1 MSEKSSIN
9 NKNNKAKEKATS
21 TKETKEKTKE
31 NKEDINPLS
40 LLSKD
45 LLDEINSLEKIDFE
59 DIRENNIE
67 NIPLDETQKESEV
80 NEEEDDYILEIE
92 KDMDK
97 DIFSFEIF
105 KNEDNEKSNESK
117 NIKKDRKSQPI
128 PNSQNNYNFNQIDNF
143 GFPLGRL
150 SYDYPQTQNIN
161 NSFNI
166 QFNNNPLQNNINV
179 FNNCFTMNGKSGWVC
194 AFCKNFNY
202 ESKYI

>member
-45 LLDEINSLEKIDFE
+45 LLDEINSLEKIDFG

-67 NIPLDETQKESEV
+67 NMPLDETQKESEV

-128 PNSQNNYNFNQIDNF
+128 PNPQNNYNFNQIDNF

-166 QFNNNPLQNNINV
+166 QFNNNNPLQNNINA

-202 ESKYI
+202 ESK